1 MNNAAVNIQRYV
13 WMYVF
18 ISPESIPG
26 VESLSHMVT
35 L

>member
-1 MNNAAVNIQRYV
+1 MNNAAVNIQGFV

-26 VESLSHMVT
+26 IESLGHMVT